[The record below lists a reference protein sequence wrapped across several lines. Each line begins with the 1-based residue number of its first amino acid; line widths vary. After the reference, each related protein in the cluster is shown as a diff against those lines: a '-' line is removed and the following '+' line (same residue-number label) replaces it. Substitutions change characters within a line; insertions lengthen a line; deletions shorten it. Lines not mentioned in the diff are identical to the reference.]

1 MAQKMFE
8 RMEGESL
15 DCLIDQENILN
26 ECISFEDGTIM
37 TSSSSNDLSC
47 LTPTTIIPEENKDL
61 PHFEIL
67 INAINSGDPKLMK
80 DLLTPIC
87 CVHRLTVIKYC
98 YDNQPFDESQSPN
111 FPNQRLVSLPPIIGL
126 DGFINDWMNI
136 HDMIPDCI
144 ITAIAPPRVCM
155 QSKRES
161 THIVGIQLDGNSLLF
176 LSDGMNFYESN
187 YKCVA
192 TSRTI
197 KTGSIILYLNEEGLI
212 YRMDFYLEK

>member
-8 RMEGESL
+8 NMEGKSL
-15 DCLIDQENILN
+15 DFFIDQDDVLN
-26 ECISFEDGTIM
+26 ECISFEDGTII
-37 TSSSSNDLSC
+37 SSASSTDLSS
-47 LTPTTIIPEENKDL
+47 LTPTVFPEENKDL

-80 DLLTPIC
+80 DLLSRIC
-87 CVHRLTVIKYC
+87 CAHRLTVIKHC
-98 YDNQPFDESQSPN
+98 YDNQPIDESQSHN
-111 FPNQRLVSLPPIIGL
+111 LPNQRLVSLPPIIGL

-144 ITAIAPPRVCM
+144 ITAITPPRVCM

-161 THIVGIQLDGNSLLF
+161 THILGIQLDGNSLLF
-176 LSDGMNFYESN
+176 LSDGLNFYQSN

-192 TSRTI
+192 TSPTI